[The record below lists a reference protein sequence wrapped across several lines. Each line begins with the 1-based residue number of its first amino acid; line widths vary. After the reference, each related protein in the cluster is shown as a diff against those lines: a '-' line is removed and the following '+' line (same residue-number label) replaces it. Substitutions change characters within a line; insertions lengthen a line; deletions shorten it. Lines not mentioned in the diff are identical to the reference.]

1 MTGSVVESKRASKI
15 GTWVHLEL
23 RIKIAASILDVDYG
37 QKHLPDGGN
46 IFSGDDNRSC
56 LLNIIYNPRK
66 CAIRN

>member
-23 RIKIAASILDVDYG
+23 RIKIAAFILDVDYG

-46 IFSGDDNRSC
+46 IFSGDDN
-56 LLNIIYNPRK
+56 
-66 CAIRN
+66 